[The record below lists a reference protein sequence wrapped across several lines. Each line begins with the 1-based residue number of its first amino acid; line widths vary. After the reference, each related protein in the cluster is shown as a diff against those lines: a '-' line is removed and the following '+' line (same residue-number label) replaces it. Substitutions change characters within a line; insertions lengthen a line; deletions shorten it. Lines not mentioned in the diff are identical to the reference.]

1 MNFVFLTKV
10 ILTTKENII
19 YIYIYSLKAIINCNS
34 FIIYIL
40 TPISLNL
47 PIYFRKGEFQSIINH

>member
-19 YIYIYSLKAIINCNS
+19 YIYIFLEGDNK
-34 FIIYIL
+34 L
-40 TPISLNL
+40 
-47 PIYFRKGEFQSIINH
+47 